1 MPFHMNRF
9 NLQRKT
15 ALCTT
20 ARLQCSHVNDLG
32 LEIDTVVPWFAVE
45 PQAGY
50 TRVAVAAEYTT
61 TWDDIL
67 RDAVRRCY
75 ISDEQLAE
83 RAHVANITPA
93 EIVAALLP
101 DPGSI
106 MSGDFGEIVGYIYLA
121 SREAATA
128 VIGPKRWRLK
138 YARTHSAPGS
148 DVIQLIL
155 PQWPQPSD
163 QDRLVCAEVKAKATA
178 GNFAPIAA
186 AIDGSQRDRT
196 SRLSRTLVWL
206 RERSLFQDIG
216 TVTIAQLNRFINATE
231 FPPHIR
237 QYHAIVVICSNLVGA
252 ELATLVPA
260 NIPAGCA
267 LAVISVPNLQNTYTT
282 VFEAVHQSVAA
293 FPGPLA

>member
-1 MPFHMNRF
+1 MCHN
-9 NLQRKT
+9 
-15 ALCTT
+15 
-20 ARLQCSHVNDLG
+20 RLQYRATNVIDLG
-32 LEIDTVVPWFAVE
+32 LEIDAVEPWFAVE

-50 TRVAVAAEYTT
+50 TRVAVAAEYAA

-75 ISDEQLAE
+75 ISDQQLAE
-83 RAHVANITPA
+83 LAHVANTSPA

-101 DPGSI
+101 DPGSV

-121 SREAATA
+121 SREGDAA

-138 YARTHSAPGS
+138 QDRTKTAPCS
-148 DVIQLIL
+148 DVVQLIL
-155 PQWPQPSD
+155 PQWPQASD

-206 RERSLFQDIG
+206 RERSLLQDIG
-216 TVTIAQLNRFINATE
+216 TVTIPQLNRFINATE
-231 FPPHIR
+231 YPPHVR
-237 QYHAIVVICSNLVGA
+237 QYHAIVVICSNLVEA
-252 ELATLVPA
+252 ELATLVPT
-260 NIPAGCA
+260 NIPEGCA
-267 LAVISVPNLQNTYTT
+267 LAVISVPDLQNTYTA

-293 FPGPLA
+293 VPEPLHD

>member
-1 MPFHMNRF
+1 MQPPAG
-9 NLQRKT
+9 LGVGST
-15 ALCTT
+15 LAPI
-20 ARLQCSHVNDLG
+20 DLV
-32 LEIDTVVPWFAVE
+32 LIEQIDAVEPWFAVE
-45 PQAGY
+45 PQVAY
-50 TRVAVAAEYTT
+50 TRVAVAAEYAA
-61 TWDDIL
+61 TWGEIL

-75 ISDEQLAE
+75 ISDAQLAE
-83 RAHVANITPA
+83 GAHTANTTLA

-101 DPGSI
+101 DPGSV

-121 SREAATA
+121 SREATTA

-186 AIDGSQRDRT
+186 AIDGSQRDST

-216 TVTIAQLNRFINATE
+216 TVTIPQLNRFINATE
-231 FPPHIR
+231 FPPHVR
-237 QYHAIVVICSNLVGA
+237 QYHAIV
-252 ELATLVPA
+252 
-260 NIPAGCA
+260 
-267 LAVISVPNLQNTYTT
+267 
-282 VFEAVHQSVAA
+282 
-293 FPGPLA
+293 